1 MMDPLLMIGAVT
13 VAGVL
18 IGGGVHF
25 LPVGGV
31 ERHGSFELVVEHQ
44 VGCHFGHLWVSLVFS
59 PSSSLFSPVMVTCLD
74 AFGLFL
80 LFNGI
85 NDRA

>member
-25 LPVGGV
+25 LPVGGAPAAIATATGV
-31 ERHGSFELVVEHQ
+31 GTGTAMLAAGSAMTVSYTHLLYRSKCSRR
-44 VGCHFGHLWVSLVFS
+44 GCCQCMQL
-59 PSSSLFSPVMVTCLD
+59 
-74 AFGLFL
+74 
-80 LFNGI
+80 
-85 NDRA
+85 